1 MGETTQRAFRRFTDH
16 KAAGKP
22 LVLPPDHKAVV
33 GVTTLFPSR
42 VLTPSSDVAIFKSGV
57 NSRKIGSHV
66 TKGMWKGLPIY
77 TLTLEERAT
86 CPTVCEHWHDCFG
99 NKMHWSTRWKAG
111 LPLQATVWDHA
122 GLLAQKHPKGFVVR
136 LHVLGDF
143 YSAPYIA
150 LWRRIMVSYPQ
161 VRVFGYTRR
170 ERASEIGKRID
181 DMNREFPTRW
191 RVRWSERGGD
201 MGTVSVNDVTL
212 KGKTPQGIVCPAQTE
227 QSACCG
233 TCGLCW
239 NSEVPI
245 VFITH

>member
-42 VLTPSSDVAIFKSGV
+42 VATPHEHMATFKSGV

-111 LPLQATVWDHA
+111 KPLEKIIPMHVD
-122 GLLAQKHPKGFVVR
+122 LLLKKHPKGIVIR

-143 YSAPYIA
+143 YSVPYA
-150 LWRRIMVSYPQ
+150 TMWWSLMMRHAKL
-161 VRVFGYTRR
+161 RVFGYTRR
-170 ERASEIGKRID
+170 EQDSIIGSYIHAL
-181 DMNREFPTRW
+181 NTEFPTRW